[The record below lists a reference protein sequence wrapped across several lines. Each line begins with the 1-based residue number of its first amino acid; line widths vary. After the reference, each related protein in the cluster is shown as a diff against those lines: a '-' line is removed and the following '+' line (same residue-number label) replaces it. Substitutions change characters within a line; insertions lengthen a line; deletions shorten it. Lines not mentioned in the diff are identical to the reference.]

1 MLYRVMQVSIIG
13 LSLLL
18 NVKVYGNTREFEEIK
33 MYKKQMG
40 IDYPIEP
47 AIGISKEDRLES
59 IRLLNVILADENVL
73 YHQTLNY
80 HWNLAGPQFND
91 YHQLFK
97 NGLPGY
103 EKIFDFIDDVA
114 ERVTTLGGIALGT
127 MAEFVKAA
135 TIQEDG
141 GDIPDPRTMVK
152 RLLDS
157 HEAIIRNI
165 RDAVKKTA
173 DTDAGTNN
181 FLTDL
186 MEKHEKAAWFLRKLA
201 ER

>member
-1 MLYRVMQVSIIG
+1 MLYRAMQTSTTILLV
-13 LSLLL
+13 LL
-18 NVKVYGNTREFEEIK
+18 NVNVYANAIELGEII
-33 MYKKQMG
+33 MHKKHMG
-40 IDYPIEP
+40 IEHPIEP

-59 IRLLNVILADENVL
+59 IRLLNTILADENIL
-73 YHQTLNY
+73 YQQTLNY
-80 HWNLAGPQFND
+80 HWNLVGPQFND

-114 ERVTTLGGIALGT
+114 ERVATLGGIALGT
-127 MAEFVKAA
+127 KAEFVKAA
-135 TIQEDG
+135 TIGEDG
-141 GDIPDPRTMVK
+141 DNIPDPRTMVK

-157 HEAIIRNI
+157 HEAIIRNV
-165 RDAVKKTA
+165 RVAVKKTA

-186 MEKHEKAAWFLRKLA
+186 MEKHEKAAWMLRALS